1 MSGVTLI
8 LIFAFIAY
16 KINKLMNKHANRQAE
31 LQKVEDEHEAMD
43 LIERTSHR
51 ANELNK
57 RKEVLRKQEEK
68 NL

>member
-1 MSGVTLI
+1 
-8 LIFAFIAY
+8 
-16 KINKLMNKHANRQAE
+16 MNKHANRQAE